1 MPAIISTPFFGR
13 PDAAVAIRADS
24 DASRLIMRDFRKRL
38 SLSRDQPVEPGGTA
52 LIIIDVQNQTIEEH
66 KEVHNSYF
74 LNQLTAVVLPNLQR
88 LSRAARETGVE
99 VIYTVIENLTR
110 DGRDRSLDYKLS
122 NIFVAKGSW
131 QAKVM
136 DAIKPGDDDIVLS
149 KTSSSLFNSTNFDYL
164 LRNLGVEHLVVTG
177 LLTDQC
183 VDHTVR
189 DAADRGYRVV
199 CISDACTTHS
209 EQRHESALSLFA
221 GYCRIVRTDDLINEL
236 HAAARS
242 AVQ

>member
-1 MPAIISTPFFGR
+1 
-13 PDAAVAIRADS
+13 
-24 DASRLIMRDFRKRL
+24 MRNVPKRL
-38 SLSRDQPVEPGGTA
+38 ALTRDQPVEPGATV
-52 LIIIDVQNQTIEEH
+52 LIVIDVQNQTIEDQ
-66 KEVHNSYF
+66 KQVHNSYF
-74 LNQLTAVVLPNLQR
+74 LKQLTALVLPNLQR
-88 LSRAARETGVE
+88 LIRAARETGAE
-99 VIYTVIENLTR
+99 VMYTVIENLTR

-131 QAKVM
+131 QAKVV

-164 LRNLGVEHLVVTG
+164 LRNLGAEHLVVTG

-199 CISDACTTHS
+199 CISDACAAHS

-221 GYCRIVRTDDLINEL
+221 GYCRIMTTNDLINEL
-236 HAAARS
+236 HAGSRS

>member
-1 MPAIISTPFFGR
+1 
-13 PDAAVAIRADS
+13 
-24 DASRLIMRDFRKRL
+24 MRNVPKRL
-38 SLSRDQPVEPGGTA
+38 ALTRDHPVEPGATV
-52 LIIIDVQNQTIEEH
+52 LIVIDVQNQTIEDQ
-66 KEVHNSYF
+66 KQVHNSYL
-74 LNQLTAVVLPNLQR
+74 LNQLTALVLPNLQR
-88 LSRAARETGVE
+88 LIRAARETGAE
-99 VIYTVIENLTR
+99 VMYTVIENLTR

-131 QAKVM
+131 QAKVV

-164 LRNLGVEHLVVTG
+164 LRNLGAEHLVVTG

-199 CISDACTTHS
+199 CISDACAAHS

-221 GYCRIVRTDDLINEL
+221 GYCRIMTTNDLINEL
-236 HAAARS
+236 QAGSRS

>member
-1 MPAIISTPFFGR
+1 MK
-13 PDAAVAIRADS
+13 DV
-24 DASRLIMRDFRKRL
+24 RKGL
-38 SLSRDQPVEPGGTA
+38 SLIRDQPVEPRATA
-52 LIIIDVQNQTIEEH
+52 LIVIDVQNQTMEEQ
-66 KEVHNSYF
+66 KQVRNSYF

-88 LSRAARETGVE
+88 LIGAARETGAE

-122 NIFVAKGSW
+122 NICVAKGSW
-131 QAKVM
+131 GAKVV
-136 DAIKPGDDDIVLS
+136 DAVKPGDDDIVLS

-164 LRNLGVEHLVVTG
+164 LRNLGVEHLIVTG

-199 CISDACTTHS
+199 CPSDACASHS
-209 EQRHESALSLFA
+209 QRRHESALSLFA
-221 GYCRIVRTDDLINEL
+221 GYCRILTTNDLINEL
-236 HAAARS
+236 HGGARS

>member
-1 MPAIISTPFFGR
+1 MT
-13 PDAAVAIRADS
+13 
-24 DASRLIMRDFRKRL
+24 RDH
-38 SLSRDQPVEPGGTA
+38 PVEPGATV
-52 LIIIDVQNQTIEEH
+52 LIVIDVQNQTIEDQ
-66 KEVHNSYF
+66 KQVHNSYL
-74 LNQLTAVVLPNLQR
+74 LNQLTALVLPNLQR
-88 LSRAARETGVE
+88 LIRAARETGAE
-99 VIYTVIENLTR
+99 VMYTVIENLTR

-122 NIFVAKGSW
+122 NIFVAKGCW
-131 QAKVM
+131 QAKVV

-164 LRNLGVEHLVVTG
+164 LRNLGAEHLVVTG

-199 CISDACTTHS
+199 CISDACAAHS

-221 GYCRIVRTDDLINEL
+221 GYCRIMTTNDLINEL
-236 HAAARS
+236 QAGSRS